1 MSFYAAGLPLDNHQA
16 GLADVLGHPPLVD
29 REFDIGPS
37 ESGPFLCKN
46 ARKFGKRVS
55 LCVLHFSMNPY
66 ATAQSEPDSRP
77 RKGIDRR
84 TLAYALA
91 APVLMAFF
99 VSLVVGFWILV
110 VSVGRLFAPTT
121 RAVPLPASQDQQQ
134 TIAAPQR

>member
-1 MSFYAAGLPLDNHQA
+1 
-16 GLADVLGHPPLVD
+16 
-29 REFDIGPS
+29 
-37 ESGPFLCKN
+37 
-46 ARKFGKRVS
+46 
-55 LCVLHFSMNPY
+55 MNPY
-66 ATAQSEPDSRP
+66 ATAQTEPDNQN

-110 VSVGRLFAPTT
+110 VSVGRYFAPTS
-121 RAVPLPASQDQQQ
+121 RAVPLPTSADQRH